1 MKVYAFLDGK
11 RLVGST
17 KKPPHP
23 LATINVKPCSAELN
37 TVVAA
42 FDKLKALGFTEFKD
56 GYWHPSK
63 LLRKGGVEL

>member
-23 LATINVKPCSAELN
+23 LATINVKPGN
-37 TVVAA
+37 PVVAV
-42 FDKLKALGFTEFKD
+42 FDKISVPQAHGFNRGLGTAYE
-56 GYWHPSK
+56 
-63 LLRKGGVEL
+63 

>member
-1 MKVYAFLDGK
+1 MKVYAFLEGK

-23 LATINVKPCSAELN
+23 LAVINVKLGNP
-37 TVVAA
+37 VVAA

>member
-23 LATINVKPCSAELN
+23 LATINVKPRGN

-42 FDKLKALGFTEFKD
+42 FDKLKALGFAVYKD

>member
-23 LATINVKPCSAELN
+23 LATINVKPRGN

-42 FDKLKALGFTEFKD
+42 FDKLKALGLIEFKD

>member
-17 KKPPHP
+17 KKPQHP
-23 LATINVKPCSAELN
+23 LATINVKPRGN

-42 FDKLKALGFTEFKD
+42 FDKLESLGFAVYD
-56 GYWHPSK
+56 GSRWKPTK